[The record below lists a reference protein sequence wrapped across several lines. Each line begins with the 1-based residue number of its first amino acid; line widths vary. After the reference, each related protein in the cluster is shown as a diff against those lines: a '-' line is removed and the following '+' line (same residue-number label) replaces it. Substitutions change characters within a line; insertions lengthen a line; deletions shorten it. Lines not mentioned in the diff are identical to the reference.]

1 MNPCG
6 TLSVWVAIIH
16 IFNKQIGV
24 NMNTEELRRKARQL
38 YNNKLV
44 SEDINQHNQR
54 KWVRSVLRLGD
65 KYLLAKKIER
75 IQ

>member
-1 MNPCG
+1 
-6 TLSVWVAIIH
+6 VWHIIGVDINYPH
-16 IFNKQIGV
+16 FDKQIGV

-44 SEDINQHNQR
+44 SEDVNQYNQR
-54 KWVRSVLRLGD
+54 KWVRAVIRLGD
-65 KYLLAKKIER
+65 KSLLAKKIER

>member
-1 MNPCG
+1 
-6 TLSVWVAIIH
+6 
-16 IFNKQIGV
+16 
-24 NMNTEELRRKARQL
+24 MNTEELRRKARQL

-65 KYLLAKKIER
+65 KYLLAKKVER

>member
-1 MNPCG
+1 
-6 TLSVWVAIIH
+6 VWTAIIH

-24 NMNTEELRRKARQL
+24 NVNTEELRRKARQL

-65 KYLLAKKIER
+65 KYLLAKKVER